1 MITDYTNDFNDYLK
15 KFKEYFEKYNIYKD
29 NPLFYKNPYQE
40 FYDEEVD
47 KIQIHKLECPYC
59 AHKGQFIKYGTYA
72 RFIKTPFGMVQI
84 RIQRYMCKNC
94 GHTHALLLSSIIPY
108 SHLLIRDALRIIRA
122 TTADEYKEIMCD
134 NLCIDESTISMTKYQ
149 YKKHWKER
157 LRSAQIALDDEDLIF
172 KCFFHYNR
180 QFMQIRRIKNK
191 LYINTNTA

>member
-15 KFKEYFEKYNIYKD
+15 KFKEYFEKYNSQKD
-29 NPLFYKNPYQE
+29 NPLYYKNPYQE
-40 FYDEEVD
+40 FYDKEVD
-47 KIQIHKLECPYC
+47 KIQILKLECPHC

-94 GHTHALLLSSIIPY
+94 GHTHALLLSSFIPY
-108 SHLLIRDALRIIRA
+108 SHLLIRDALGIIKA
-122 TTADEYKEIMCD
+122 TTADEYKEIMCN
-134 NLCIDESTISMTKYQ
+134 NLCIDESTISMTRYQ
-149 YKKHWKER
+149 FKKHWKES

-180 QFMQIRRIKNK
+180 QFMQIRCIKNK